1 MDKTQWI
8 FGRPPD
14 VVARNTG
21 QGGAPANW
29 IRLWVAP
36 FRYQGQT
43 VMLAQTG
50 RPVGGRFRS
59 TADEKPVLHPNID
72 EMRSLVVQDM
82 LYSGSLAKLAY
93 VDEVS
98 PVNDEQLRDR
108 PGRYTYHTDGLRAVL
123 FITDRTVSLA
133 DIKFLDW
140 ALPLE

>member
-1 MDKTQWI
+1 
-8 FGRPPD
+8 
-14 VVARNTG
+14 
-21 QGGAPANW
+21 
-29 IRLWVAP
+29 
-36 FRYQGQT
+36 
-43 VMLAQTG
+43 MLAQSG

-59 TADEKPVLHPNID
+59 TADEEAVLHPNID

-82 LYSGSLAKLAY
+82 LYSGSLAKLVY

-108 PGRYTYHTDGLRAVL
+108 PGKYTYHTDGLRAVL